1 MPQPS
6 RPAVFGLTVPVL
18 LTTGLAIASLV
29 LGFLGLLTGRSIT
42 GGLFVILGVILGIAA
57 LIQVAKPSRLARATL
72 YTIIGMLFLMLFLG
86 GLLLSTERAKPSQ
99 DDKMTRSQLRI
110 IRQTCVI
117 WAKNNGAFPP
127 DLGTVV
133 AAGMLSAASFIS
145 PFDAKNQEGLIR
157 PDYEHI
163 TDWVNRNTSF
173 AYVTGL
179 TNSENGDE
187 VVAFEKLRTPR
198 KRFISIVFNDGH
210 AQSWPTDEARQII
223 FEQTGRTL
231 EEWSKDR

>member
-18 LTTGLAIASLV
+18 LTFSLTIASLV
-29 LGFLGLLTGRSIT
+29 LGFLGLLTGYSST
-42 GGLFVILGVILGIAA
+42 GGLIVILGVILGTAA

-72 YTIIGMLFLMLFLG
+72 YTIIGMLFLG
-86 GLLLSTERAKPSQ
+86 GLMLSTVRVKPSQ
-99 DDKMTRSQLRI
+99 DDKTTRSQLRI

-210 AQSWPTDEARQII
+210 AQSWPIEEARQII
-223 FEQTGRTL
+223 LERTGRTL
-231 EEWSKDR
+231 EDWSKDP